1 MGAAAIARTHS
12 PGLDRSVRRDDDE
25 QGPSDAELVARCASD
40 PEAFGLLYD
49 RHCDRIYRYVN
60 ARLRDRTIAEDVT
73 AEVFFKALKG
83 LGSYRPEVGEFSAW
97 LYRIAGNAVIDHIR
111 SRKVTVS
118 LDEQMDRSDRSLP
131 VEQQVIDR
139 VEVAQ
144 VWRAIGELTDAQ
156 RTAVLLRLER
166 DLPIAEIAG
175 RMNRTEG
182 AVKLLLHRGMSAVR
196 AKLAELEVG
205 RGRR

>member
-1 MGAAAIARTHS
+1 MGADVIARTHS
-12 PGLDRSVRRDDDE
+12 PGVDRFLSRDDDE
-25 QGPSDAELVARCASD
+25 QGPSDVELVARCASD
-40 PEAFGLLYD
+40 PEAFGALYD
-49 RHCDRIYRYVN
+49 RHSDRIFRYVY
-60 ARLRDRTIAEDVT
+60 ARLRDRTMAEDVT

-83 LGSYRPEVGEFSAW
+83 LGSYRPEAGEFAAW
-97 LYRIAGNAVIDHIR
+97 LYRIAGNAVIDHLR

-118 LDEQMDRSDRSLP
+118 LDDQVDRSDRAMP

-139 VEVAQ
+139 VEVAK
-144 VWRAIGELTDAQ
+144 VWRAVGELTDAQ

-175 RMNRTEG
+175 RMNRSEG
-182 AVKLLLHRGMSAVR
+182 AVKLLLHRGMAAIR
-196 AKLAELEVG
+196 ERLADHEIG

>member
-1 MGAAAIARTHS
+1 MGAGTIARTHS
-12 PGLDRSVRRDDDE
+12 PRLDRSVSGDAE
-25 QGPSDAELVARCASD
+25 QGPSDVELVARCASD

-49 RHCDRIYRYVN
+49 RHSDRIFRYVY
-60 ARLRDRTIAEDVT
+60 AKLRDRSMAEDVT

-83 LGSYRPEVGEFSAW
+83 LGSYRPEAGEFSAW
-97 LYRIAGNAVIDHIR
+97 LYRIAGNAVIDYLR

-118 LDEQMDRSDRSLP
+118 LDEQVDRTDRALP

-144 VWRAIGELTDAQ
+144 VWRAIGELTEAQ
-156 RTAVLLRLER
+156 RTAVMLRLER

-182 AVKLLLHRGMSAVR
+182 AVKLLLHRGMASVR
-196 AKLAELEVG
+196 EKLAELEIG

>member
-1 MGAAAIARTHS
+1 M
-12 PGLDRSVRRDDDE
+12 
-25 QGPSDAELVARCASD
+25 
-40 PEAFGLLYD
+40 
-49 RHCDRIYRYVN
+49 
-60 ARLRDRTIAEDVT
+60 
-73 AEVFFKALKG
+73 
-83 LGSYRPEVGEFSAW
+83 
-97 LYRIAGNAVIDHIR
+97 IDYLR

-118 LDEQMDRSDRSLP
+118 LDEQVDRTDRALP

-144 VWRAIGELTDAQ
+144 VWRAIGELTEAQ
-156 RTAVLLRLER
+156 RTAVMLRLER

-182 AVKLLLHRGMSAVR
+182 AVKLLLHRGMASVR
-196 AKLAELEVG
+196 EKLAELEIG